1 MVFQNIT
8 LYVRGQKDQRIGV
21 PQKIRRRR
29 KVMNSI
35 FVTLG
40 EMTMWMTV
48 SALIYAVL
56 NQETVIE
63 ENEENIE
70 K

>member
-1 MVFQNIT
+1 
-8 LYVRGQKDQRIGV
+8 
-21 PQKIRRRR
+21 
-29 KVMNSI
+29 MNSI